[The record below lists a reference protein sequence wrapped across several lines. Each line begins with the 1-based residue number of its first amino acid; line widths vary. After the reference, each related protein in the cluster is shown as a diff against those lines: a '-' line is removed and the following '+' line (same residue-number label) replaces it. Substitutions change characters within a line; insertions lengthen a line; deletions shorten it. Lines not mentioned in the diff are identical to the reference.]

1 MSVSKSLIRWG
12 TQKSYKWGDR
22 NRSLEPGKVLK
33 KNGPQRREGTGV
45 SERVGSVE
53 TGGPER

>member
-1 MSVSKSLIRWG
+1 MSKSLIRWG